1 MMIRFGTNLII
12 LLLKSPTTSSFVLP
26 SKTHSAANTW
36 IVGTG
41 TARYDERSLSY
52 RASLTR
58 RFAGLDDDE
67 EDDDDD
73 FDDKGPLANGIDSVS
88 WLPSVDGAKGDNM
101 PIDSAKE
108 VRYRLEFESIKS
120 TFM

>member
-1 MMIRFGTNLII
+1 MIGFGVNLVF

-26 SKTHSAANTW
+26 SKTYT
-36 IVGTG
+36 VGNRRIFG
-41 TARYDERSLSY
+41 IARCNQQTNRLRSHHGSW
-52 RASLTR
+52 TR
-58 RFAGLDDDE
+58 RFAGSNDE

-101 PIDSAKE
+101 PIESAKE
-108 VRYRLEFESIKS
+108 VRYQFRSHKP
-120 TFM
+120 